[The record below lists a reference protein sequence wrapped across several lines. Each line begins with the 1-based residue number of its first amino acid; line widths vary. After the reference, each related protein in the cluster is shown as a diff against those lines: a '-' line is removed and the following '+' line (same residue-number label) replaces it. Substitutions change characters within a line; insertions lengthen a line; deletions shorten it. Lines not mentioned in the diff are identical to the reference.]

1 MKPSTKR
8 KIFIGLAAP
17 LGVALFALLFWR
29 LPWWLDGSH
38 LRNGNLQ
45 PADGVIITG
54 VRTGLVALGAAFVAG
69 LGLFYTHG
77 TLRHTR
83 ERDREQAD
91 LTREG
96 QVTDRYIE
104 AIKLLAEK
112 DSMRRLGGIY
122 ALERIMKDS
131 EKDHSTVVEVLA
143 SFVRDHSP
151 VRTPPK
157 NPKGPVAAD
166 TYGNMRPNGAIQAAL
181 TVLGRRPIRH
191 EKYRIDLRNV
201 DLRGADLAGAYL
213 VGADFTG
220 SDLRGAD
227 FSASHMHGVN
237 LRETRLD
244 GAHFIESL
252 MDGCFLDEC
261 QGLDVNFN
269 CAILRGASFGE
280 SNLSMVN
287 LSGADLW
294 ASRWIGTTF
303 HGADFDSTDLRFATF
318 INSTLQ
324 GSTFKGATLS
334 LTQVV
339 GSDYP
344 ECDFQ
349 GIDLDGSIFI
359 SGDLSEAII
368 ADSKAFENAALNP
381 EVKLPESI
389 SSDPLIAD
397 RVQAY
402 EQLKS
407 VPIWRIETEKPPCC
421 SDDSTLSHTVGLMN
435 TIPDENERNLIVS
448 QAMQSMAQS

>member
-8 KIFIGLAAP
+8 KISLGLAAP
-17 LGVALFALLFWR
+17 FGVALFALLFWR

-54 VRTGLVALGAAFVAG
+54 VRTGLVALGAALVAG

-83 ERDREQAD
+83 ERDREQAE

-112 DSMRRLGGIY
+112 DSMRRLGGVY

-143 SFVRDHSP
+143 SFVREHAP
-151 VRTPPK
+151 VRIPSK
-157 NPKGPVAAD
+157 NPKGSSSLESYSNA
-166 TYGNMRPNGAIQAAL
+166 RPSRAIQAAL
-181 TVLGRRPIRH
+181 TVLGRRPIRP
-191 EKYRIDLRNV
+191 EKNRIDLRHV
-201 DLRGADLAGAYL
+201 DLRGVDLSGGYL

-227 FSASHMHGVN
+227 FSASHMHRVT

-244 GAHFIESL
+244 GAHFVESL
-252 MDGCFLDEC
+252 MDGCFLDGC
-261 QGLDVNFN
+261 RGIDVNFN

-280 SNLSMVN
+280 VNLTTVD

-294 ASRWIGTTF
+294 ASRRVGSTVL
-303 HGADFDSTDLRFATF
+303 GVKFDSADLRFALF
-318 INSTLQ
+318 INSTIQ
-324 GSTFKGATLS
+324 RAIFRCATLS
-334 LTQVV
+334 LAQVA
-339 GSDYP
+339 GTEYP
-344 ECDFQ
+344 ECDFE
-349 GIDLDGSIFI
+349 GANLDGAIFI
-359 SGDLSEAII
+359 AGDLSGATLAE
-368 ADSKAFENAALNP
+368 SKVFEKAMLHP
-381 EVKLPESI
+381 EVKLPDSI
-389 SSDPLIAD
+389 SSDPLIAE

-402 EQLKS
+402 DQLTS
-407 VPIWRIETEKPPCC
+407 VPMWRIETEKPSCC
-421 SDDSTLSHTVGLMN
+421 LGDDTISHDVGLMN
-435 TIPDENERNLIVS
+435 TIPDESERDIIIS
-448 QAMQSMAQS
+448 QAMESWT